1 MIYFIALFE
10 SGRHNSGPF
19 RRQLFTPIPRR
30 PRAPGPTRGDVRTG
44 VSPTGDQQ
52 VWDEASLAATTLA
65 GRIGTMSSTL
75 PLSRS
80 LFLFLFLSRCACV
93 SKSCKDTSTRRRAPV
108 TYLVFRQGLR
118 RGKKLSVSCRC
129 VDANIKAERCPS
141 LKDLCHLGD
150 SGKQIS

>member
-30 PRAPGPTRGDVRTG
+30 PRAGPTRGDVRTG

-65 GRIGTMSSTL
+65 GRIGTMSSL
-75 PLSRS
+75 DSASLALSLS
-80 LFLFLFLSRCACV
+80 LSLSL
-93 SKSCKDTSTRRRAPV
+93 S
-108 TYLVFRQGLR
+108 LR
-118 RGKKLSVSCRC
+118 LRVEKL
-129 VDANIKAERCPS
+129 
-141 LKDLCHLGD
+141 
-150 SGKQIS
+150 